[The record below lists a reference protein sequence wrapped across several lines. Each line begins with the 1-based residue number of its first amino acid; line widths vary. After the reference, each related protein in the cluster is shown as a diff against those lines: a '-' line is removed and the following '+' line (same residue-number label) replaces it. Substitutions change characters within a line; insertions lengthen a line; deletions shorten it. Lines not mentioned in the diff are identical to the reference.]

1 MEKRIINLWILVS
14 VFLFGT
20 NSVVIGQTAPDFT
33 GGTWYYVQFKEG
45 GGCLQDNGNG
55 QPVTVRTKS
64 VNDAQLWKVVG
75 SQSNFQLVNKS
86 TGSYAVVSSTAS
98 TSNGVSNPNPLRTSS
113 SEQSGGFSIVSTT
126 NTNYSPAWEIK
137 VNTTGFAHQYLN
149 QFGGTMDG
157 IGLWDL
163 GDMNNPLVFVAYTDI
178 APKEPLTLWYTVPAN
193 ETGAGNTWME
203 YSLPIGNGQFG
214 ASLFGGVATDEV
226 QFNEKTLWSGT
237 KNDVSETGSTGTYGS
252 YQDFGSIIIT
262 NNGNTTYSNYVRT
275 LDLTTATGTVSYT
288 DGNGVNH
295 KREYIASYPDGVVAV
310 RLSADSNGSI
320 NIKAALEVGETLNA
334 STNYSNGYAYFSGNK
349 FKDGNGSTV
358 SYNARFKVIPTGGT
372 MSTTNSGINVS
383 GANEVLIVL
392 AGGTDYDP
400 TNSNYVSNTGSL
412 SSTVQSRVDAAASK
426 GWTSLYNA
434 HVADYQNYFG
444 RMTLSFS
451 GAKNTMPT
459 NDLVD
464 TYNSGSCSASN
475 ARMLEQLYFAYG
487 RYLEI
492 ASSRG
497 VALPSNLQGI
507 WSNTSYAAWNAD
519 IHANINVQMNYW
531 PAEITNLSEMHM
543 PFLDYIINM
552 SNSAQWQSYAKH
564 TCSGRE
570 NSSAGGRFNSR
581 GWTCFTENNIFG
593 GVGPWAH
600 NYAVANAWYCTHLWQ
615 HYAYTLDEDYLA
627 KAFPTMLTACQ
638 FWLDRLVL
646 ASDGTYEC
654 PDECS
659 PEHGPT
665 SEDGVPHAQQL
676 VYDLFSNTLKAYEIL
691 GSSRASIS
699 STDLA
704 DLQNK
709 FSKLDKGLA
718 TERYTGYNNLSYG
731 STILREWKYSSFS
744 AGEEGHR
751 HLSHLMCLYP
761 FSQVN
766 AYESDLTYFNAAVN
780 SLRQRGDASTG
791 WSMGWKINLWAR
803 AMDGDHAHSILE
815 RALTHST
822 SYGTDGNCGG
832 IYYNLYDSHSPFQI
846 DGNFGACAGIAEMLF
861 QSHSGVLNVL
871 PALPSD
877 WYDGGTVT
885 GLKGMGNFTVGF
897 EWTTN
902 GAPTIINIVNNKGQV
917 CKVMCQRAD
926 ISAAKVTV
934 NGVRV
939 TPTADAAGVYTIPST
954 TAGDVIAIDFVNTE
968 GGEEQLVVETPQFS
982 VDGGNVEYGSKVSIT
997 CPTANAEI
1005 HYTVDD
1011 TEPTAESPLYTGE
1024 IEIKNDVKIRAI
1036 AVKEGYTTSSEAT
1049 AEYSVVVTRN
1059 IEISSEDKYATCM
1072 LPYDAFIPNGLE
1084 VYECASLDG
1093 DCLILT
1099 EVSNI
1104 EANIPYILYAPNG
1117 ITHTFTDKPQDTS
1130 VNSITKGYLTGIALE
1145 PFTKDFSSSDYVMQK
1160 QEEEIK
1166 FYNAGG
1172 LKLTIPAG
1180 KCYLSLPQNSNVK
1193 AYRLDRVTG
1202 IESIVDV
1209 ENKDYTVY
1217 DLMGRRVKNPTKGI
1231 YIINGKKVFV
1241 R

>member
-1 MEKRIINLWILVS
+1 MGKRIINLWILVS
-14 VFLFGT
+14 VFFFGT
-20 NSVVIGQTAPDFT
+20 NSVVIGQTTPDFT

-55 QPVTVRTKS
+55 QPVTVVTKS

-86 TGSYAVVSSTAS
+86 TGLYAVVSSTAS

-113 SEQSGGFSIVSTT
+113 SEQNGGFSIVSTG
-126 NTNYSPAWEIK
+126 YASHAPAWEIK
-137 VNTTGFAHQYLN
+137 VNTTDFAHQYLN

-157 IGLWDL
+157 IGLWNL
-163 GDMNNPLVFVAYTDI
+163 GDKNNPLVFVAYTDI

-193 ETGAGNTWME
+193 ETGASNTWME

-214 ASLFGGVATDEV
+214 ASLFGGVAIDEV

-237 KNDVSETGSTGTYGS
+237 KNDVAEGTANVGTYGS

-310 RLSADSNGSI
+310 RLSADSDGSI
-320 NIKAALEVGETLNA
+320 NIKVALEVGETLSA
-334 STNYSNGYAYFSGNK
+334 STNYSNGYAYFSGSS
-349 FKDGNGSTV
+349 FTDGNGSTV
-358 SYNARFKVIPTGGT
+358 SYNARLKVIPTGGT
-372 MSTTNSGINVS
+372 MSTTNSGITVS

-400 TNSNYVSNTGSL
+400 TNTNYVSNTGSL

-564 TCSGRE
+564 TCSGRT
-570 NSSAGGRFNSR
+570 NSSAGGSFNSR

-718 TERYTGYNNLSYG
+718 TERYIGYNNLSYG

-861 QSHSGVLNVL
+861 QSHSGVLNIL

-897 EWTTN
+897 EWTD
-902 GAPTIINIVNNKGQV
+902 GAPTLITITNNKAQA
-917 CKVMCQRAD
+917 CKVKCSLAD

-934 NGVRV
+934 NGTRV
-939 TPTADAAGVYTIPST
+939 TPTVENGIYTIPST
-954 TAGDVIAIDFVNTE
+954 TAGDEIVIDFINTGDVDPTPE
-968 GGEEQLVVETPQFS
+968 TVATPVFSIAGG
-982 VDGGNVEYGSKVSIT
+982 DIEYGSTVTLSCAT
-997 CPTANAEI
+997 DGATI
-1005 HYTVDD
+1005 HYTLDGS
-1011 TEPTAESPLYTGE
+1011 EPTEASPVYTDGFVMT
-1024 IEIKNDVKIRAI
+1024 NDVTLRAI
-1036 AVKEGYTTSSEAT
+1036 ATKADYTTSAEAT
-1049 AEYSVVVTRN
+1049 ATYNIVVTRSIN
-1059 IEISSEDKYATCM
+1059 ITSDNKYATCI
-1072 LPYDAFIPNGLE
+1072 LPYSANIPSGVE
-1084 VYECASLDG
+1084 AYECANIDG
-1093 DCLILT
+1093 EYLVLSQVYIL
-1099 EVSNI
+1099 S
-1104 EANIPYILYAPNG
+1104 ANTPYILYAPNG
-1117 ITHTFTDKPQDTS
+1117 ASKTYSNKPEDLSIDEVSKGLLTGYALNTHT
-1130 VNSITKGYLTGIALE
+1130 LTLAAG
-1145 PFTKDFSSSDYVMQK
+1145 DYVLQK
-1160 QEEEIK
+1160 QGQGVM
-1166 FYNAGG
+1166 FYNAADVT
-1172 LKLTIPAG
+1172 LTIPAG
-1180 KCYLSLPQNSNVK
+1180 RCYLSTGNSKVK
-1193 AYRLDRVTG
+1193 ALRIRREGDATD
-1202 IESIVDV
+1202 IEEVV
-1209 ENKDYTVY
+1209 EEGETISY
-1217 DLMGRRVKNPTKGI
+1217 DLMGRPVTEMQPGHI
-1231 YIINGKKVFV
+1231 YIVNGKKIVY
-1241 R
+1241 